1 MTQLNTADRIALYV
15 GGGLVL
21 IGVAGIGIIEMIGGA
36 PHPVSGEGQIQHEAL
51 VPIEVR
57 SSIILLGLLIWGLYA
72 VYQVV
77 AMPPGNETM
86 APTSGQQPQDD

>member
-1 MTQLNTADRIALYV
+1 MTQLNMADRIALYV

-72 VYQVV
+72 VYRVI
-77 AMPPGNETM
+77 ATPPDGGTI
-86 APTSGQQPQDD
+86 APMSEQQPQDD

>member
-51 VPIEVR
+51 VPIEIR
-57 SSIILLGLLIWGLYA
+57 SGIILLGLLIWGLYA

-77 AMPPGNETM
+77 AMPPGGERM
-86 APTSGQQPQDD
+86 APASGQQPQDD

>member
-51 VPIEVR
+51 VPIEIR
-57 SSIILLGLLIWGLYA
+57 SGIILLGLLIWGLYA
-72 VYQVV
+72 VYRVV
-77 AMPPGNETM
+77 AMPPEAGGGT
-86 APTSGQQPQDD
+86 PTSERGVRGD